1 MAEQDQEKTEQATP
15 KRKEEAREKG
25 QVAKSRE
32 VSSAA
37 ILIGG
42 LVYLWFGAV
51 PMMEKIMKVMK
62 KDFAA
67 AATVTLSVESVP
79 FIITGLI
86 YDLFSIVLPFFLLAA
101 CVALI
106 VNLVQ
111 TGFVFSGEPLV
122 PKWSR
127 INPVE
132 NLKRLFSL
140 QALVEL
146 TKNLLKVAI
155 IGITLWLT
163 IRNELNT
170 VPQLVSWSVPDIVA
184 YVGKVAFRIM
194 TSTCWILIVL
204 AVLDFIY
211 QHWEHMKSL
220 KMTKQEVK
228 EEYKQLEG
236 DPLVKGRIR
245 RIQREMARKRMM
257 AAVPKA
263 DVVITNPTH
272 YAVALRYEQ
281 EKMAAPTVVAK
292 GTEYLAEKIKE
303 IARFHHVPIVENRE
317 VAQMLFKLTEVG
329 EVIPE
334 TLYRAVAEILAYV
347 YRIRENR

>member
-42 LVYLWFGAV
+42 LVYFWFGAA
-51 PMMEKIMKVMK
+51 PMMEKIMTVMK

-292 GTEYLAEKIKE
+292 GTDYLAEKIKE

>member
-42 LVYLWFGAV
+42 LVYFWLGAA
-51 PMMEKIMKVMK
+51 PMVEKIMKVMK
-62 KDFAA
+62 KNFSA
-67 AATVTLSVESVP
+67 AATATVSVETVP
-79 FIITGLI
+79 HILTGLI
-86 YDLFSIVLPFFLLAA
+86 YDLFSIVLPLFILAA
-101 CVALI
+101 SVALL
-106 VNLVQ
+106 VNLIQ

-122 PKWSR
+122 PKWER
-127 INPVE
+127 IDPVK

-140 QALVEL
+140 QAVVEL
-146 TKNLLKVAI
+146 VKNLIKVII
-155 IGITLWLT
+155 IGVTLWFTMKSEIAT
-163 IRNELNT
+163 I
-170 VPQLVSWSVPDIVA
+170 PALVTWSVPDIVA
-184 YVGKVAFRIM
+184 YVGKVAFRIIA
-194 TSTCWILIVL
+194 STCWILIVL
-204 AVLDFIY
+204 AVVDFLY
-211 QHWEHMKSL
+211 QHWEHTKSL

-245 RIQREMARKRMM
+245 RIQREMARRRMM

-272 YAVALRYEQ
+272 FAVALRYEQ
-281 EKMAAPTVVAK
+281 ESMSAPMVVAK
-292 GTEYLAEKIKE
+292 GSDYLAEKIKE
-303 IARFHHVPIVENRE
+303 IARLHNVPIVENRE
-317 VAQMLFKLTEVG
+317 VAQMLFKLTDVG

-347 YRIRENR
+347 YRLRNNW